1 MTQESI
7 FIGLIGFSRSKFQDF
22 EARILVL
29 TSSWPQI
36 LRWNLISTQFCDFCL
51 TEKYNFFT
59 EKRDEKWAF
68 LTKCSSDSDSAH
80 RELSFRY
87 GLASSGAHGAEL
99 WRFFIISKKLFK
111 NGLLRQFCRPLNVER
126 SKLDVL
132 LCTSKSF
139 SEDLVRCCP
148 RFEEVLENINTKR
161 RRGL

>member
-7 FIGLIGFSRSKFQDF
+7 FIGLIGFSGSKFQDF

-36 LRWNLISTQFCDFCL
+36 LRWNSISTQFCDFVFDGKI
-51 TEKYNFFT
+51 TFFDR
-59 EKRDEKWAF
+59 KNAEKWAF

-111 NGLLRQFCRPLNVER
+111 NGLLRQFCRPLYLSWNNN
-126 SKLDVL
+126 DVCANSSDGKCL
-132 LCTSKSF
+132 NTFRGNYL
-139 SEDLVRCCP
+139 ELVSSSWS
-148 RFEEVLENINTKR
+148 
-161 RRGL
+161 

>member
-36 LRWNLISTQFCDFCL
+36 LRWNLISTQFCNLFFVGKIIFL
-51 TEKYNFFT
+51 IEKWP
-59 EKRDEKWAF
+59 EKWAF

-111 NGLLRQFCRPLNVER
+111 NRLLRQFCRPLYNPSESLTSVTFSMLQIPLKEWLHIC
-126 SKLDVL
+126 KTLDL
-132 LCTSKSF
+132 W
-139 SEDLVRCCP
+139 
-148 RFEEVLENINTKR
+148 
-161 RRGL
+161 